1 MFNGKKFVWYNLC
14 FNIRVKMMLYILNI
28 YYKIS
33 VYNILIYMYI
43 VLFLVIIFYV
53 YELICNFWGWGR
65 LRVECEWLGYFVI
78 WIVVCRFFSREV
90 I

>member
-43 VLFLVIIFYV
+43 VLFLVIMIMYM
-53 YELICNFWGWGR
+53 YMNW
-65 LRVECEWLGYFVI
+65 FVI
-78 WIVVCRFFSREV
+78 FGVEV
-90 I
+90 GYVWNVSD